1 MNNKTFG
8 KFLFIGINLIVAYFL
23 IGYGG
28 LAIKNNAFAVEEG
41 GPSQKEI
48 DAIADKQRPSDDQMK
63 QFEKEFGGPP
73 QSFPE
78 PEITKPQF
86 EHPGTV
92 PDEVRK
98 YVSDKDLVQVYCAM
112 ARWKTGQFFS
122 AMDAVKEYVVKPSEQ
137 IKADFGI
144 SFTVP
149 DVDAIKKEGE
159 QRLDGICN
167 SSTVTEAEK
176 LAADFADWGQ
186 NQNQAKF
193 DGMRAEMQ
201 EKLKVKAD
209 ELHNKINKEVEPF
222 IEEQKSS
229 VQKEISKLADQIV
242 ERKKKEISAKLS
254 KSGEEPDID
263 AIKNEITQAVT
274 SELQPKIEQ
283 KKKEIQANIQNK
295 VQELIGVEKSKF
307 EKIGESFRNVGQKI
321 NDYIKANESQYDKY
335 KKEAFDLR
343 KKLVFDILDKNIA
356 EGIAKLDAAAADI
369 EEGKKIDP
377 SIQSAGEMK
386 ADLQQD
392 RKNLEAKL
400 DAALESGDE
409 NAFQQA
415 LNDFRA
421 KWETLQREGEKAMQ
435 QSVSKVCTIALAQ
448 FDKANGQMNPG
459 IKKIKDLQVKCG
471 NSVTDECLK
480 VNQFSSRFET
490 ILSKFS
496 DLKTE
501 MSLASGMCVNPETAD
516 RKNMIALMKKI
527 QSDAE
532 DVKVYGEALEADKIK
547 VVAQTAESICR
558 QAIPQLNA
566 AENEIKKNDLTVL
579 ENNVNKCKGKN
590 TEECDVV
597 NKLSGD
603 FSGLKAKIKS
613 FDANVEKVKALC
625 SKPAGEEGL
634 LALADNLNI
643 LKSTGDDLRKAATD
657 LQAKQSEKMSEKI
670 LCRSVVPQIEI
681 AKQEASSGLSEMNSI
696 QSGCAG
702 KTDARCNVI
711 NSNGGKFDTVK
722 NQTENILKKISNIS
736 AVCASPGDNLPSDSF
751 IADLNLLKTEGDA
764 IKTAVTD
771 LKSIKGNN
779 YTLGEEIVIPRDSV
793 WEGVL
798 PAGKTLEMFGRIDYK
813 TAGGGQWLMELS
825 VNGKPVTSALLNKN
839 ATFKYTDGRSFP
851 YFSKGGGGS
860 AQTSF
865 SNGQSYTYYFT
876 EGPAWMLFY
885 VPDYQTDNASAGG
898 GYRVTTNPGQAHR
911 YVWDI
916 SSLVG
921 GTDTVTVKIRNNGR
935 VGPQTLPIMVKLYTR

>member
-1 MNNKTFG
+1 MNKKIFG
-8 KFLFIGINLIVAYFL
+8 KFLIIGINLVAVYFL
-23 IGYGG
+23 IGFGG
-28 LAIKNNAFAVEEG
+28 LTISNNAYAVEEG

-48 DAIADKQRPSDDQMK
+48 DAMADKQKPSDDQMK

-73 QSFPE
+73 QSFPQPE
-78 PEITKPQF
+78 PMKPQF
-86 EHPGTV
+86 EQPGTV
-92 PDEVRK
+92 PDEIKK

-112 ARWKTGQFFS
+112 AKWKTGQFFS

-137 IKADFGI
+137 IKSDFGI
-144 SFTVP
+144 DFTIP
-149 DVDAIKKEGE
+149 DVDAIKTEGE
-159 QRLDGICN
+159 RRLDGICS
-167 SSTVTEAEK
+167 SSTVAEAEK
-176 LAADFADWGQ
+176 LAADFANWGQ
-186 NQNQAKF
+186 GQNQAKF
-193 DGMRAEMQ
+193 DGMRVEMQ

-209 ELHNKINKEVEPF
+209 ALRDKINKEIQPF

-229 VQKEISKLADQIV
+229 VQKDINKLADQIV
-242 ERKKKEISAKLS
+242 ERKKKEISGRLS
-254 KSGEEPDID
+254 SSGEKPDID
-263 AIKNEITQAVT
+263 AIKNEITQAVL

-283 KKKEIQANIQNK
+283 KKAEIQANIQNK
-295 VQELIGVEKSKF
+295 VQELIGVEKSRF
-307 EKIGESFRNVGQKI
+307 EKIGETFQNVGQKI
-321 NDYIKANESQYDKY
+321 TDYIKANESQYDKY

-356 EGIAKLDAAAADI
+356 EGMVKLDAAAADI

-415 LNDFRA
+415 LNDFRV
-421 KWETLQREGEKAMQ
+421 KWEALQREGEKAMQ

-448 FDKANGQMNPG
+448 FDKANGQMDPG
-459 IKKIKDLQVKCG
+459 MKKIKDLQVECG
-471 NSVTDECLK
+471 NSVTDKCLQ
-480 VNQFSSRFET
+480 VNKFSSRFET

-501 MSLASGMCVNPETAD
+501 MSLASSMCTNPETAD

-532 DVKVYGEALEADKIK
+532 DVRVYGEALEADKIK
-547 VVAQTAESICR
+547 VIAQTAESVCS
-558 QAIPQLNA
+558 QAMPQLDA

-590 TEECDVV
+590 TEECGVV
-597 NKLSGD
+597 NKLSGELG
-603 FSGLKAKIKS
+603 GLKGRIAA
-613 FDANVEKVKALC
+613 FDANVQKVKSLC

-643 LKSTGDDLRKAATD
+643 LKSTGDDLREAATD
-657 LQAKQSEKMSEKI
+657 LQARQSEKMSERI

-681 AKQEASSGLSEMNSI
+681 GKQEAASGLSELNSI
-696 QSGCAG
+696 RSGCVG
-702 KTDARCNVI
+702 KTDARCGVI
-711 NSNGGKFDTVK
+711 NSNGGKFEAVK
-722 NQTENILKKISNIS
+722 NQTENILKKISGIS
-736 AVCASPGDNLPSDSF
+736 AVCAKAGDDLPSDSF
-751 IADLNLLKTEGDA
+751 IADLDSLKTDGDA
-764 IKTAVTD
+764 IKNAIAD

-779 YTLGEEIVIPRDSV
+779 YTLGEEITIPKDSV

-798 PAGKTLEMFGRIDYK
+798 PAGKTLEMFGRIDYRI
-813 TAGGGQWLMELS
+813 AGGGQWLMELS
-825 VNGKPVTSALLNKN
+825 VNGKPMTSALLNKN
-839 ATFKYTDGRSFP
+839 ATFKYADGRSFP
-851 YFSKGGGGS
+851 YFSKGGGSG
-860 AQTSF
+860 QTSF
-865 SNGQSYTYYFT
+865 NGGKPYTYYLT
-876 EGPAWMLFY
+876 ESPAWMLFY
-885 VPDYQTDNASAGG
+885 APDYQTDNTSAGG
-898 GYRVTTNPGQAHR
+898 GYKVVTNPGQAHR

-916 SSLVG
+916 SSLIG
-921 GTDTVTVKIRNNGR
+921 GADTVTVKIRNNGR